1 MKILLNEI
9 MYSKNLTVR
18 QVSYLTGVP
27 RSTLS
32 DICNGTM
39 PRMDTIEDIARGL
52 KLRVSDLYESDIK

>member
-39 PRMDTIEDIARGL
+39 PRMDTIEDIARGI